1 MLYAHLVYLQILN
14 DVCNRILPHEE
25 QCFVA
30 WHNKWKHP
38 FIRPFTLLHAVLWN
52 FFRLSSII
60 ECCDTVRERK
70 KRVIRGSPETAYQL
84 TFDWLS

>member
-1 MLYAHLVYLQILN
+1 MWMSDVESGCVKAVVQQI
-14 DVCNRILPHEE
+14 
-25 QCFVA
+25 A
-30 WHNKWKHP
+30 S
-38 FIRPFTLLHAVLWN
+38 TLLMAARYGKHRLTLRTRVFACLTSLHPILMK
-52 FFRLSSII
+52 LSSII